1 MAKEKVCGIYC
12 IENLVNGKK
21 YIGQSINIY
30 SRWCQHKSRL
40 KGNVHNNIHLQNS
53 WNKYGEENFKFV
65 ILINCS
71 EHDLDN
77 NERKYIIFFNS
88 TDDTFGYNLE
98 SGGCVNKSHSIQSR
112 DKMSTT
118 KTNISQELKY
128 KNRENNIKIHLFQ
141 SDTIIQID
149 FEGNIIKEWS
159 SARSVARDLKYNQS
173 CIWNCLN
180 NRRKTYKTFI
190 WIYKYK
196 YKDFDLKNYINPKG
210 FLRKVICLDKNN
222 NIIKEYECAN
232 YTKIDGFDPS
242 MVLKVCKGIKYKTHK
257 DFIFKF
263 A

>member
-21 YIGQSINIY
+21 YVGQSCNIY
-30 SRWCQHKSRL
+30 SRWVNHKWYL
-40 KGNVHNNIHLQNS
+40 NNNKHYNTHLQKS
-53 WNKYGEENFKFV
+53 WNKHGEENFKFI
-65 ILINCS
+65 ILINCN
-71 EHDLDN
+71 EYDLDD
-77 NERKYIIFFNS
+77 NEIKYINILNS
-88 TDDTFGYNLE
+88 TDDNFGYNLE
-98 SGGCVNKSHSIQSR
+98 SGGSINRIYSIQSR
-112 DKMSTT
+112 NKMSTS

-159 SARSVARDLKYNQS
+159 SARCAARDLKYNQS

-222 NIIKEYECAN
+222 NIVKEYECAN